1 MAERILIVDD
11 DLICE
16 FLIAALSSANY
27 LCCKAHDYRE
37 ALAMLASDNE
47 IGMILCSPTVGPDP
61 TRLLDCAKAKYP
73 DIPLVI
79 MNGSPDLSVAL
90 DFIRAGACDYLLK
103 PFKRDAL
110 MAAVRRALRERKIRV
125 KNRSAVGERASD
137 MALETLG
144 TFLDLGT
151 HSTVG
156 RSKRVTA
163 FSIAI
168 ARGMGFSADVI
179 RVIARGAFVLD
190 LGKSAVPESI
200 LRKPG
205 ALTEDEVTVVRQYCL
220 NGYKILSSVSHMKE
234 AAEIVYCH
242 QERYDGTGYPDGISG
257 EQIPLGA
264 RIAAVAN
271 TFEAMTSP
279 RWYRAAVSDSAARE
293 EIQRCSGT
301 QFDPAV
307 VKTFLSMPENIW
319 DGLRRELA
327 GQS

>member
-16 FLIAALSSANY
+16 FLIAALGSANY
-27 LCCKAHDYRE
+27 LCCKAHDDRE
-37 ALAMLASDNE
+37 ALAILAENNE
-47 IGMILCSPTVGPDP
+47 IGVILCSPTVGPDP
-61 TRLLDCAKAKYP
+61 TRLLDCAQAKYP
-73 DIPLVI
+73 DIPVVI
-79 MNGSPDLSVAL
+79 MNGSPDISVAL
-90 DFIRAGACDYLLK
+90 DFMRAGACDYLLK
-103 PFKRDAL
+103 PFRRDAL
-110 MAAVRRALRERKIRV
+110 MAAVRRALKHRQIRV
-125 KNRSAVGERASD
+125 KNRAAVGEKASYT
-137 MALETLG
+137 ALELFG
-144 TFLDLGT
+144 NFLDLST

-168 ARGMGFSADVI
+168 ARATGLSTDLI

-190 LGKSAVPESI
+190 LGKTAVPESI

-205 ALTEDEVTVVRQYCL
+205 ALTEDEVAVVRQYCL
-220 NGYKILSSVSHMKE
+220 NGYQILGSIPHMKE

-242 QERYDGTGYPDGISG
+242 QERYDGTGYPCGISG

-271 TFEAMTSP
+271 ALEAMTSP
-279 RWYRAAVSDSAARE
+279 RPYHATRSFSAARE

-301 QFDPAV
+301 QFDPEV
-307 VKTFLSMPENIW
+307 VKTFLAMPENIW
-319 DGLRRELA
+319 EDLRREIA
-327 GQS
+327 KFY

>member
-1 MAERILIVDD
+1 MAERILVVDD

-27 LCCKAHDYRE
+27 LCCKAHDDRE
-37 ALAMLASDNE
+37 ALALLASDNE

-73 DIPLVI
+73 DIPVVI
-79 MNGSPDLSVAL
+79 MNGSPDISVAL
-90 DFIRAGACDYLLK
+90 DFMRAGACDYLLK

-110 MAAVRRALRERKIRV
+110 MAAVRRALGLRRV
-125 KNRSAVGERASD
+125 RLENRALAQQRPYDVTIELLGI
-137 MALETLG
+137 ALESNAS
-144 TFLDLGT
+144 
-151 HSTVG
+151 STVG

-163 FSIAI
+163 FAIAI
-168 ARGMGFSADVI
+168 ARAMGLDRDRI
-179 RVIARGAFVLD
+179 RVTARGAFVLD
-190 LGKSAVPESI
+190 IGKVAVPQSI

-205 ALTEDEVTVVRQYCL
+205 ALTEDEVAVLRQYCL
-220 NGYKILSSVSHMKE
+220 NGYNILSSIPHMKE

-242 QERYDGTGYPDGISG
+242 QERYDGTGYPRGLSG

-271 TFEAMTSP
+271 ALEAMTSP
-279 RWYRAAVSDSAARE
+279 RPYRTALSHSAARE

-319 DGLRRELA
+319 DGLSREIA
-327 GQS
+327 GHI